1 MTYGDNDIPAHY
13 VYSNSGR
20 ECAMIFFFSKTG
32 CLRDTRLW
40 GQRTQIGVNVSLKF
54 TFKWYQVLKFIYF
67 SSVEVVSCG
76 IFFSSWSILFSL
88 STRVRLRVC
97 LAQDLRIVMYGSNH
111 VVGHGYKDHMEKLEI
126 MTGVFTKSLKF
137 DRSKIPQL
145 IPWSK
150 L

>member
-1 MTYGDNDIPAHY
+1 MVI
-13 VYSNSGR
+13 
-20 ECAMIFFFSKTG
+20 MISRHIMCTVIVVVSMQWYFFSKTG

-54 TFKWYQVLKFIYF
+54 TFKWYRVLKFIYI

-76 IFFSSWSILFSL
+76 IFFSSLSILFSL

-97 LAQDLRIVMYGSNH
+97 LAHDLRIVMYGSNH

-126 MTGVFTKSLKF
+126 MTGVFTESLKF